1 MSNERIGELEIQLV
15 AANASIA
22 TLTAANL
29 ELTRSLADADCRAK
43 KLKRSARRDESSLKD
58 QLLAAQTRRG

>member
-1 MSNERIGELEIQLV
+1 MSDERIGELETQLL

-29 ELTRSLADADCRAK
+29 ELTRGLADADCRNK
-43 KLKRSARRDESSLKD
+43 KLKRTAKRDESSLKD